1 MSRPFITSSSN
12 PRLKAIR
19 RLRRAPRRNGDG
31 LFIVDG
37 YQQLACAF
45 DAQARIRELYVAPEL
60 YLGESEAELAA
71 LAAQRGTRV
80 LELSAAAFASIAGDT
95 RPDGMV
101 ALVERW
107 PMTLERVRL
116 GPNPLLLVGEAIE
129 RPGNLGAIV
138 RATCA
143 AGADAVIACG
153 FATHPFHADVVRGSV
168 GTLFKVPVAR
178 VDTAGAVEWL
188 RQRAIRIVVATPGA
202 DLPHWQ
208 SDLTRPSAIVV
219 GNERVGVSD
228 RWLDAADELVEIPM
242 PGPADSLNVA
252 VAAGVALFEAV
263 RQRDPQTAQ
272 SPRCPKTVP
281 IETSGPGPERGP

>member
-1 MSRPFITSSSN
+1 MSRPFISSSSN

-37 YQQLACAF
+37 YRQLACAL
-45 DAQARIRELYVAPEL
+45 DAGARVSELYVAPDL
-60 YLGESEAELAA
+60 YLGESEADLAA
-71 LAAQRGTRV
+71 LAERRGAQV
-80 LELSAAAFASIAGDT
+80 LELSAEAFASIAGDT
-95 RPDGMV
+95 RPDGTV

-107 PMTLERVRL
+107 PMTLQRLRL
-116 GPNPLLLVGEAIE
+116 GQDPLLLVGEAIE
-129 RPGNLGAIV
+129 RPGNLGTIV

-143 AGADAVIACG
+143 AGADAVITCG
-153 FATHPFHADVVRGSV
+153 CATDPFHADVVRGSV

-188 RQRAIRIVVATPGA
+188 RQREIRIVVASPDA

-208 SDLTRPSAIVV
+208 SDFTRPSAIVV
-219 GNERVGVSD
+219 GNERVGVTD
-228 RWLDAADELVEIPM
+228 AWLDAADELVQIPM

-263 RQRDPQTAQ
+263 RQRHAQ
-272 SPRCPKTVP
+272 KGAVTEVRQDRDNPTFRVCP
-281 IETSGPGPERGP
+281 